1 MVAEHHV
8 LAAPGRGA
16 IGRAVGYRYAGMPAG
31 AHRGVPSRWLT
42 FIVTL
47 EEPLDV
53 TDGLGRRARFDAMV
67 AGLDDTA
74 SLIRHDGRMSGL
86 QLDLDPLCARAVFGV
101 PASELARQ
109 SVPLEA
115 VWGPDAARLREQLH
129 GLPDW
134 SARLRLL
141 RAEVEH
147 RLDTAEVPRPEVGH
161 AWRRLVAAEGGIEIG
176 TLARDV
182 GYSRRHLSALIRG
195 ELGLSPSRLRRVL
208 RFDRAQRMLASA
220 PRTALARVAADAGY
234 ADQAHFTRDFT
245 AFAGCSPSSL
255 MQDPLRLA
263 GPDAR

>member
-47 EEPLDV
+47 DEPLDV
-53 TDGLGRRARFDAMV
+53 TDGSGRRGRFDAMV
-67 AGLDDTA
+67 AGLDDTP
-74 SLIRHDGRMSGL
+74 SLIRHDGRMTGV

-101 PASELARQ
+101 PASELVRQ
-109 SVPLEA
+109 SVSLDA
-115 VWGPDAARLREQLH
+115 VWGPVAARLREQLH
-129 GLPDW
+129 ELPDW
-134 SARLRLL
+134 PARLRLL
-141 RAEVEH
+141 RDEVER
-147 RLDTAEVPRPEVGH
+147 RLDGADRPRPEVDH
-161 AWRRLVAAEGGIEIG
+161 VWRRLVAADGAVEIG
-176 TLARDV
+176 ALAEDV
-182 GYSRRHLSALIRG
+182 GYSRRHLSDLFRG
-195 ELGLSPSRLRRVL
+195 ELGLPPSRVRRVL

-220 PRTALARVAADAGY
+220 AHPALARIAADAGY